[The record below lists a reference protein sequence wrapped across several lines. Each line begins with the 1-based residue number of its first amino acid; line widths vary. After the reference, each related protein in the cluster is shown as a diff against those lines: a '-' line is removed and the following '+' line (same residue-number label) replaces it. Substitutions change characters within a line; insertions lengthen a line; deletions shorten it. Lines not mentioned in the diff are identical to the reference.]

1 MMNTILKVI
10 SLIFCSTAILK
21 AQPTVNKLLCIHTVA
36 NETEMNAITNPYPGS
51 LIFVNSENTLYYR
64 NTTQWKKIGNDW
76 QILGNNIGDA
86 FIGSTNQQDLKFKTN
101 NQERMTIESNGN
113 IGINTSSPQNLFEV
127 NSKIENVDVIP
138 PMISNTSNMC
148 SLSGSV
154 SALATQ
160 TTFKDAFD
168 NDNSTNW
175 FCSGTDNVNVD
186 INPDIWV
193 VVDFW
198 EPIHIQEYSLRSGS
212 HSQRVPKEYRLQAYT
227 DGVNWINLE
236 TPYNLVTPN
245 DWASVPL
252 RTHTL
257 SNNTSYRYYRL
268 YFSASYENYILGTSA
283 YANYQIDE
291 IELKADV
298 PEFIVTQDNRVGIN
312 TLKPEETLHVNG
324 NIFASAFLTPDYVFE
339 HYFEANKSSK
349 PDCQF
354 KSLDQ
359 VYNFVKKNHHLPSI
373 PSKEEVE
380 KQGGIVLN
388 RAVELQL
395 EKIEELYLHLIEVE
409 DYVSH
414 LEKKYQQLK

>member
-1 MMNTILKVI
+1 MNIILKVI
-10 SLIFCSTAILK
+10 CLIFCSVGILK
-21 AQPTVNKLLCIHTVA
+21 AQPTINELLCIHTVA
-36 NETEMNAITNPYPGS
+36 NEAEMNAIADPYPGS

-76 QILGNNIGDA
+76 QILGNNIGTA
-86 FIGSTNQQDLKFKTN
+86 FVGNTIQQDLKFRTN

-113 IGINTSSPQNLFEV
+113 VGVNTRSPNGIFEV
-127 NSKIENVDVIP
+127 NSKVEYVDIIP
-138 PMISNTSNMC
+138 AMTSNTSNMC
-148 SLSGSV
+148 TLSGTV
-154 SALATQ
+154 SALGTS

-168 NDNSTNW
+168 NNNFTNW
-175 FCSGTDNVNVD
+175 FCSGVADDLDED
-186 INPDIWV
+186 ITANIWV
-193 VVDFW
+193 VIDFN
-198 EPIHIQEYSLRSGS
+198 EPIQIQEYSLRSGS
-212 HSQRVPKEYRLQAYT
+212 HSQRVPKEYRLQAST
-227 DGVNWINLE
+227 DAVNWNDLE
-236 TPYNLVTPN
+236 PMHIISPN
-245 DWASVPL
+245 NWVSVPL

-268 YFSASYENYILGTSA
+268 YFSASYENYILGSA
-283 YANYQIDE
+283 AYGNYQIDE

-298 PEFIVTQDNRVGIN
+298 PEFIINQDSRVGIN
-312 TLKPEETLHVNG
+312 VVKPDETLHVNG
-324 NIFASAFLTPDYVFE
+324 NILANAYLTPDYVFE

-349 PDCQF
+349 PDYQF

-359 VYNFVKKNHHLPSI
+359 IYKFVKKNHHLPNV

-409 DYVSH
+409 NYVSR